1 MPKKP
6 KIPDFA
12 KYRGEPQKLKQEE
25 SAEKGKAADMARRS
39 MKKGKLTKGTH
50 RRVP

>member
-6 KIPDFA
+6 QIPDFA
-12 KYRGEPQKLKQEE
+12 KYRGESQKLKQEK
-25 SAEKGKAADMARRS
+25 SAEKGKVADMARRS
-39 MKKGKLTKGTH
+39 MKKGKLNKGTH